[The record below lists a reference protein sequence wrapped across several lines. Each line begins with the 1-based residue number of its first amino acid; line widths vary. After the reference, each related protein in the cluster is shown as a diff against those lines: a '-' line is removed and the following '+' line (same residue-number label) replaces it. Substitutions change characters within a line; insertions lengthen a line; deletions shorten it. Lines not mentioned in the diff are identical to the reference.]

1 MFNKYA
7 ILSILLILSISI
19 FGGSDPDWVDQ
30 EIELKRRLPEN
41 RRKMAKSM
49 SLNNRKNYDVGY
61 YGLDINVDIN
71 NKKISGT
78 TTIRGKS
85 RIDDLSSIFL
95 DLMSSMQIDSVG
107 SDANGYT
114 RTEDGFHAYFSTPL
128 DSGDVFEIQISY
140 AGRPEEGGFQG
151 FAFDYHGG
159 VPIVSTLS
167 EPYYA
172 HSWFPCKDLPSDKAD
187 SADIAVT
194 VPDTLTAVSN
204 GTLVSV
210 VNNQDGTATFTW
222 QERYPIAVYLI
233 SLAISN
239 YAELEHS
246 YTGLDGTVMPI
257 KHWYYPEYAS
267 QIGNLSLTSEM
278 IGFFAGIWGEYPFI
292 NEKYGH
298 AQFSWGGGM
307 EHQTCTSM
315 GGFGELLICHE
326 LAHQWWGNMVTCA
339 NWKNIWLNE
348 GFARYSEALW
358 KEHNFGAQ
366 ALKDYMDYLNRPEV
380 WQNSPLYITDTTNV
394 YSIFNRIV
402 YDKGAWVLHMLR
414 HIVGEEVFRDIFSA
428 YREAYFMDVA
438 TTDDFQR
445 ICEQVYGDDLD
456 WFFDQW
462 IYQIGQPNYKVSWS
476 REQISVND
484 WNVTVDIEQAQYPQ
498 NLFRMPLDVRVEF
511 LKSDTILTITDSLFV
526 QQFEFRFADMPVN
539 IEIDPGGWVLKSVQ
553 YSMIDPDLGYIPDR
567 FLLTHPYPNPFNA
580 ATHFE
585 IYLPFNIVGELKAYD
600 ITGRVA
606 DVIESGAMPAG
617 YYQKTWQPK
626 ALPSGVYIIRL
637 ESDKINLEQ
646 KVVYMK

>member
-1 MFNKYA
+1 MFSKYA

-19 FGGSDPDWVDQ
+19 FGESDPDWVDQ
-30 EIELKRRLPEN
+30 EIELKRRLLEY
-41 RRKMAKSM
+41 RRRMAKSM
-49 SLNNRKNYDVGY
+49 SLNNRKDYDVGY
-61 YGLDINVDIN
+61 YGLDINVDISN
-71 NKKISGT
+71 EKISGT

-85 RIDDLSSIFL
+85 RIDELSYIFL

-107 SDANGYT
+107 SDACRYSRSG
-114 RTEDGFHAYFSTPL
+114 DGFHAYFSTPL

-140 AGRPEEGGFQG
+140 AGYPEEGGFQG
-151 FAFDYHGG
+151 FAFNYHSGI
-159 VPIVSTLS
+159 PIVSTLS
-167 EPYYA
+167 EPYGA

-187 SADIAVT
+187 SADIIVT

-204 GTLVSV
+204 GILVSV

-257 KHWYYPEYAS
+257 KHWYFPEYAS
-267 QIGNLSLTSEM
+267 KIGNLSLTSEM
-278 IGFFAGIWGEYPFI
+278 IGFFASIWGEYPFI

-307 EHQTCTSM
+307 EHQTCTSL
-315 GGFGELLICHE
+315 GSYSELLICHE

-358 KEHNFGAQ
+358 KEHNFGAN

-380 WQNSPLYITDTTNV
+380 WQNSPIYITDTTNV
-394 YSIFNRIV
+394 YSIFNRLV

-414 HIVGEEVFRDIFSA
+414 HIVGEEVSRDIFPA
-428 YREAYFMDVA
+428 YRAAYFMDVA
-438 TTDDFQR
+438 TTADFQR
-445 ICEQVYGDDLD
+445 ICEQVYGEDLD
-456 WFFDQW
+456 WFFNQW

-484 WNVTVDIEQAQYPQ
+484 WVVTVDIEQAQYPQ

-511 LKSDTILTITDSLFV
+511 LKSDTILTINDSLFV
-526 QQFEFRFADMPVN
+526 QQFEFRFADMPVD

-580 ATHFE
+580 ATHFK
-585 IYLPFNIVGELKAYD
+585 IYLPYNIVGELKAYD
-600 ITGRVA
+600 ITGRVV

-617 YYQKTWQPK
+617 YHQKTWRPK
-626 ALPSGVYIIRL
+626 TLPSGVYIIRL
-637 ESDKINLEQ
+637 ESDNTNLEQ